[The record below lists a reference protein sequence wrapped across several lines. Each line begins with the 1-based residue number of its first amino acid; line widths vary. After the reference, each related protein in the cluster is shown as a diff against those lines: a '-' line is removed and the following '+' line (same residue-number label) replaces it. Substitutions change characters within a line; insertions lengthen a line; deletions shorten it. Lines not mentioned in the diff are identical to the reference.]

1 MTNSL
6 NLPTNPSHNDTYSTF
21 GVTYTY
27 DSVNDV
33 WLANIPPTID
43 DMVDVDTTTI
53 APTANQ
59 VLSWDVST
67 NNFIPT
73 DGFDARLSA
82 STTDDVS
89 EASNLYFTISR
100 ARNSIA
106 VSGDLSY
113 NSSTGVVS
121 FTERTDSEVRGLISV
136 SGDLSY
142 NSATGVISYTDPLI
156 IDWSAVQNTPTTI
169 ASYGITDAYTI
180 AQVDNAINT
189 IELTP
194 GPQGATGPSGSA
206 GPSGPGLSAGAVI
219 YHASSTPPTGFI
231 KANGASLSTSTYAA
245 LFASIGYTFGGSGGS
260 FNVPDLRGEFLRG
273 WDDSR
278 GVDSGR
284 SFGSAQADEFK
295 SHTHTGSSL
304 AAGTIWLSRYQLS
317 GGTWPNEKDGNTSG
331 TGSPTGATGGTE
343 TRPRNVALLACIK
356 Y

>member
-33 WLANIPPTID
+33 WLANRPPTID

-59 VLSWDVST
+59 VLSWDVNT

-73 DGFDARLSA
+73 DGFAARLSA
-82 STTDDVS
+82 STTDDVT
-89 EASNLYFTISR
+89 EASNLYFTTAR
-100 ARNSIA
+100 ARNS
-106 VSGDLSY
+106 
-113 NSSTGVVS
+113 
-121 FTERTDSEVRGLISV
+121 ISV

-142 NSATGVISYTDPLI
+142 NSATGVISYTDPI

>member
-33 WLANIPPTID
+33 WLANRPPTID

-59 VLSWDVST
+59 VLSWDVNT

-82 STTDDVS
+82 STTDDVT
-89 EASNLYFTISR
+89 EASNLYFTTAR
-100 ARNSIA
+100 ARNS
-106 VSGDLSY
+106 
-113 NSSTGVVS
+113 
-121 FTERTDSEVRGLISV
+121 ISV

>member
-6 NLPTNPSHNDTYSTF
+6 NLPTNPSHNTTFSQF

-33 WLANIPPTID
+33 WTANASPTID

-73 DGFDARLSA
+73 DGFAAQLSA

-89 EASNLYFTISR
+89 EASNLYFTTAR
-100 ARNSIA
+100 ARNS
-106 VSGDLSY
+106 
-113 NSSTGVVS
+113 
-121 FTERTDSEVRGLISV
+121 ISV

-169 ASYGITDAYTI
+169 AGYGITDAYTI

-231 KANGASLSTSTYAA
+231 KANGTSLSTSTYAA
-245 LFASIGYTFGGSGGS
+245 LFAAIGYTFGGSGGS

-317 GGTWPNEKDGNTSG
+317 GGTWPNERDGNTSG

>member
-33 WLANIPPTID
+33 WTANASPIID
-43 DMVDVDTTTI
+43 DMIDVDTTTI

-73 DGFDARLSA
+73 DGFAARLSA
-82 STTDDVS
+82 STTDDVT
-89 EASNLYFTISR
+89 EASNLYFTTAR
-100 ARNSIA
+100 ARNS
-106 VSGDLSY
+106 
-113 NSSTGVVS
+113 
-121 FTERTDSEVRGLISV
+121 ISV

>member
-6 NLPTNPSHNDTYSTF
+6 NLPTNPSHNTTFSQF

-33 WLANIPPTID
+33 WTANASPTID

-73 DGFDARLSA
+73 DGFAAQLSA

-89 EASNLYFTISR
+89 EASNLYFTTAR
-100 ARNSIA
+100 ARNS
-106 VSGDLSY
+106 
-113 NSSTGVVS
+113 
-121 FTERTDSEVRGLISV
+121 ISV

-169 ASYGITDAYTI
+169 AGYGITDAYTI

-245 LFASIGYTFGGSGGS
+245 LFAAIGYTFGGSGGS

-317 GGTWPNEKDGNTSG
+317 GGTWPNERDGNTSG

>member
-6 NLPTNPSHNDTYSTF
+6 NLPTNVPNNTTFSQF

-27 DSVNDV
+27 NLANDV
-33 WLANIPPTID
+33 WLANRPPTID

-73 DGFDARLSA
+73 DGFAARLSA
-82 STTDDVS
+82 STTDDVT
-89 EASNLYFTISR
+89 EASNLYFTTAR
-100 ARNSIA
+100 ARNS
-106 VSGDLSY
+106 
-113 NSSTGVVS
+113 
-121 FTERTDSEVRGLISV
+121 ISV

-245 LFASIGYTFGGSGGS
+245 LFAAIGYTFGGSGGS

>member
-6 NLPTNPSHNDTYSTF
+6 NLPTNPSHNTTFSQF

-33 WLANIPPTID
+33 WTANASPIID
-43 DMVDVDTTTI
+43 DMIDVDTTTI

-73 DGFDARLSA
+73 DGFAAQLSA

-89 EASNLYFTISR
+89 EASNLYFTTAR
-100 ARNSIA
+100 ARNS
-106 VSGDLSY
+106 
-113 NSSTGVVS
+113 
-121 FTERTDSEVRGLISV
+121 ISV

-169 ASYGITDAYTI
+169 AGYGITDAYTI

-245 LFASIGYTFGGSGGS
+245 LFAAIGYTFGGSGGS

-317 GGTWPNEKDGNTSG
+317 GGTWPNERDGNTSG

>member
-33 WLANIPPTID
+33 WTANASPIID
-43 DMVDVDTTTI
+43 DMIDVDTTTI

-82 STTDDVS
+82 STTDDVT
-89 EASNLYFTISR
+89 EASNLYFTTAR
-100 ARNSIA
+100 ARNSILA
-106 VSGDLSY
+106 SGDLSY
-113 NSSTGVVS
+113 NSATGVVS

-169 ASYGITDAYTI
+169 AGYGITNAYTI

-194 GPQGATGPSGSA
+194 GPQGDPGPSGA
-206 GPSGPGLSAGAVI
+206 DGAD
-219 YHASSTPPTGFI
+219 
-231 KANGASLSTSTYAA
+231 GA
-245 LFASIGYTFGGSGGS
+245 
-260 FNVPDLRGEFLRG
+260 
-273 WDDSR
+273 
-278 GVDSGR
+278 
-284 SFGSAQADEFK
+284 
-295 SHTHTGSSL
+295 TGS
-304 AAGTIWLSRYQLS
+304 
-317 GGTWPNEKDGNTSG
+317 
-331 TGSPTGATGGTE
+331 TGSTGATGPQGPAGSQGPAGPQGPAGSSGGGASTTLGAVGTYALMQNNSGAAAIQAGG
-343 TRPRNVALLACIK
+343 TVSGSGLKYHNVNWSTAGTPSASGTWRVMGRYESSGVGSTNAISVCVRIS
-356 Y
+356 

>member
-6 NLPTNPSHNDTYSTF
+6 NLPTNVPNNTTFSQF

-27 DSVNDV
+27 NLANDV
-33 WLANIPPTID
+33 WTANRPPTID

-59 VLSWDVST
+59 VLSWDVNT

-82 STTDDVS
+82 STTDDVT
-89 EASNLYFTISR
+89 EASNLYFTTAR
-100 ARNSIA
+100 ARNS
-106 VSGDLSY
+106 
-113 NSSTGVVS
+113 
-121 FTERTDSEVRGLISV
+121 ISV

>member
-6 NLPTNPSHNDTYSTF
+6 NLPTNPSHNDTHSTF

-33 WLANIPPTID
+33 WLANRPPTID

-59 VLSWDVST
+59 VLSWDVNT

-82 STTDDVS
+82 ST
-89 EASNLYFTISR
+89 
-100 ARNSIA
+100 
-106 VSGDLSY
+106 
-113 NSSTGVVS
+113 
-121 FTERTDSEVRGLISV
+121 
-136 SGDLSY
+136 
-142 NSATGVISYTDPLI
+142 

>member
-33 WLANIPPTID
+33 WLANRPPTID

-59 VLSWDVST
+59 VLSWDVNT

-73 DGFDARLSA
+73 DGFAARLSA
-82 STTDDVS
+82 STTDDVT
-89 EASNLYFTISR
+89 EASNLYFTTAR
-100 ARNSIA
+100 ARNS
-106 VSGDLSY
+106 
-113 NSSTGVVS
+113 
-121 FTERTDSEVRGLISV
+121 ISV

>member
-1 MTNSL
+1 
-6 NLPTNPSHNDTYSTF
+6 
-21 GVTYTY
+21 
-27 DSVNDV
+27 VNDV
-33 WLANIPPTID
+33 WLANRPPTID

-59 VLSWDVST
+59 VLSWDVNT

-73 DGFDARLSA
+73 DGFAARLSA
-82 STTDDVS
+82 STTDDVT
-89 EASNLYFTISR
+89 EASNLYFTTAR
-100 ARNSIA
+100 ARNS
-106 VSGDLSY
+106 
-113 NSSTGVVS
+113 
-121 FTERTDSEVRGLISV
+121 ISV